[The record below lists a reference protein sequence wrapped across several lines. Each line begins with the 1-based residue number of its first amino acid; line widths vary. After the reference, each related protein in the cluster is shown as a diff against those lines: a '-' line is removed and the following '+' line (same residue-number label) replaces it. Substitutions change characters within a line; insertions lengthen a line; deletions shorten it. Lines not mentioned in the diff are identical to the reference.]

1 MSWFRVKVD
10 GEWKD
15 ILFASIRGG
24 TWAVPGE
31 AMILYTDTY
40 PFIPVYIY
48 DYDMEDEDDRET
60 WNMLLQVS
68 NLDAS

>member
-10 GEWKD
+10 GEWRD
-15 ILFASIRGG
+15 IMFAAIRGG
-24 TWAVPGE
+24 EWIIPGE
-31 AMILYTDTY
+31 AMFLHTDDE
-40 PFIPVYIY
+40 FLIPVSIY